1 MTRLMLLDSNGL
13 IYRGYHALPP
23 LTTSKGE
30 LVNAVFGFCSILL
43 RGIQDLQPE
52 YVAACFDLPGPTFRH
67 EQFADYKATRAPM
80 PDDLRSQFPKVR
92 EVVAALRIP
101 VYEMAGFE
109 ADDVIGTITRDMDAR
124 GGIETTIVTGDLDM
138 LQIVTPTTRLMTT
151 RQGVDSTIYYDPA
164 RIWERFEL
172 RPDQMVDY
180 KALKGDPTDNIPGIP
195 GVGEKTAARLVGQFG
210 SIEGIYERLDE
221 VKPDRL
227 REKLVEAREQV
238 LRSRELSR
246 IVRDVPVKL
255 DLEAARLSDY
265 DRAEVVRL
273 FREFEFRSLI
283 DRLPALT
290 GESAVDAAEALR
302 TVRGSIPAAQV
313 AGQGAAVSRAQGIGS
328 AAGASGGA
336 ASGGAASGGAASSPS
351 RGPGR
356 EPRRSQSPSGS
367 ELQLSMDF
375 GSAGLDE
382 PAFTP
387 MASRS
392 RPAAAGPVDL
402 TAALRAAVGD
412 VTLLD
417 RFEATDADA
426 AAAAAWLA
434 GQREVG
440 AALLMSDP
448 RPMRGLPEALS
459 LAGVDGRVLV
469 ADGHDAV
476 SLLGGLLLASG
487 VGVVGHETK
496 PLVVANI
503 AGGAVQPLPVVFD
516 TQIAAYLLNAS
527 LRSQTIADVAHERLD
542 VTLPPAGDVSTSV
555 RVGLDALAAL
565 AVREPLE
572 KALAEVGLDRLFR
585 EIELPLIPVLA
596 RMEAAGVA
604 IDREALGKLEIEF
617 GAEMARLES
626 EIYVDV
632 GHEFNL
638 GSPKQL
644 EQILFYELNL
654 PKGKRTKT
662 GYSTD
667 ASVLEDLK
675 PAHPMI
681 GKLLDWRLYSKLRS
695 TYIEALPLLVSER
708 DGRLHTTF
716 HQAVAATGRL
726 SSSDPNLQNIPIRS
740 DLGRRIRRA
749 FVAGS
754 PEVTLVAAD
763 YSQIEL
769 RILAHVSGDEHLRD
783 AFARGADIHRET
795 AARVLHKA
803 PEDITHDERSMAKM
817 VNFGLAYGMSDFG
830 LSSRAGI
837 SRAEAK
843 AFIDNYFATYSGISY
858 YMIEIKE
865 RARQQGWVS
874 TLLGRRRSIPELR
887 IPALRSAG
895 ERMAINMP
903 IQGTAAD
910 IIKIAMIQLPDRLV
924 AAGLKARMLLQVH
937 DELVLEVPRGEV
949 DAVVPILRATMEGAL
964 ALDVPLTV
972 DIKVG
977 DDWESM
983 RPLTREDAVL
993 AELGEAPAEVVG

>member
-1 MTRLMLLDSNGL
+1 MDRLMLLDSNGL

-23 LTTSKGE
+23 LTTSRGE

-67 EQFADYKATRAPM
+67 EQFAEYKATRTPM
-80 PDDLRSQFPKVR
+80 PDDLRSQFPLVR
-92 EVVAALRIP
+92 QVVAALRIP

-109 ADDVIGTITRDMDAR
+109 ADDVIGTITRDLDAR

-138 LQIVTPTTRLMTT
+138 LQIVSDRTRLMTT
-151 RQGVDSTIYYDPA
+151 RQGVDSTIYYDA
-164 RIWERFEL
+164 AKIWERFEL
-172 RPDQMVDY
+172 RPDQMIDY

-195 GVGEKTAARLVGQFG
+195 GVGEKTAAKVIGQYG
-210 SIEGIYERLDE
+210 SLEGVYERIDE
-221 VKPDRL
+221 VKPDKL
-227 REKLVEAREQV
+227 RDKLVEAHDQV
-238 LRSRELSR
+238 FASRELSR
-246 IVRDVPVKL
+246 IVRDLPITL

-273 FREFEFRSLI
+273 FREFEFRTLI
-283 DRLPALT
+283 DRLPPLS
-290 GESAVDAAEALR
+290 GESAGEAVETLR
-302 TVRGSIPAAQV
+302 SV
-313 AGQGAAVSRAQGIGS
+313 AGSVAAARVPVVPGEAPRAT
-328 AAGASGGA
+328 
-336 ASGGAASGGAASSPS
+336 
-351 RGPGR
+351 RPGR
-356 EPRRSQSPSGS
+356 DGREGRSLVGGGDG
-367 ELQLSMDF
+367 LQLSMDF
-375 GSAGLDE
+375 GSAGMGETEAVPE
-382 PAFTP
+382 PRP
-387 MASRS
+387 RS
-392 RPAAAGPVDL
+392 ATRAEPVDPA
-402 TAALRAAVGD
+402 TALRAAVAD
-412 VTLLD
+412 PTVLD
-417 RFEATDADA
+417 RFDATDEDATDAA
-426 AAAAAWLA
+426 QWLA
-434 GQREVG
+434 GQSEVG
-440 AALLMSDP
+440 VALLMDDP
-448 RPMRGLPEALS
+448 RPMRGMPQALAV
-459 LAGVDGRVLV
+459 AGTDGRVLV
-469 ADGHDAV
+469 AEGHEAV
-476 SLLGGLLLASG
+476 GRLGDLLLRSG
-487 VGVVGHETK
+487 VPVVGHETK
-496 PLVVANI
+496 PIVVANV
-503 AGGAVQPLPVVFD
+503 AGGATVPLPVAFD

-542 VTLPPAGDVSTSV
+542 VTLPPTGDVPPAV

-565 AVREPLE
+565 AAREPLE
-572 KALAEVGLDRLFR
+572 KALAESGLDRLFR

-596 RMEAAGVA
+596 DMEAAGVA
-604 IDREALGKLEIEF
+604 IDREALAALDVEF
-617 GAEMARLES
+617 SREMARLES
-626 EIYVDV
+626 EIYLDV

-740 DLGRRIRRA
+740 ELGRRIRRA
-749 FVAGS
+749 FVAGA
-754 PEVTLVAAD
+754 PDVTLLAAD

-803 PEDITHDERSMAKM
+803 PEDVNHDERSMAKM

-837 SRAEAK
+837 SRSEAK

-858 YMIEIKE
+858 YMIRIKE
-865 RARQQGWVS
+865 LARQQGFVT

-887 IPALRSAG
+887 MSNPALRGAG

-910 IIKIAMIQLPDRLV
+910 IIKIAMIRLPERLR
-924 AAGLKARMLLQVH
+924 AAGLKARVLLQVH

-949 DAVVPILRATMEGAL
+949 DAVVPIVRSTMEGAVT
-964 ALDVPLTV
+964 LDVPLTV

-983 RPLTREDAVL
+983 VPLTREDAVL
-993 AELGEAPAEVVG
+993 AELGEAPAEVVAG